1 MTKISSYS
9 QLQQVDLTQIL
20 SYNCDAKSNCTFG
33 IQQTLIQDEKKWEQF
48 LTGCAPFSL
57 NTQVTGTYH
66 CNPHVCKNA
75 PGSFICECPTGTVY
89 NNNTETCDDI
99 DECFDLPSRQGCL
112 YHLESVS
119 FMHFDPEKSLF
130 LIIN

>member
-9 QLQQVDLTQIL
+9 QLKQVDLTQIL
-20 SYNCDAKSNCTFG
+20 SDNCDAKSNCTFG